1 MWIIEKEKKKW
12 LNADFILLKNLLLQ
26 CLHCCWSFL
35 LLWNL
40 SLIYF
45 LSHIVK
51 VQTYDKA
58 RNAVA
63 LALSPVVRALVDP
76 DGAMRDIRNLDS
88 VRDVLLSNI
97 FGLLSLFWS
106 IRIVAFLFLG
116 YKGKTLVPETTYHQ
130 LDTSGD
136 Q

>member
-1 MWIIEKEKKKW
+1 MQ
-12 LNADFILLKNLLLQ
+12 ILSYWKISF
-26 CLHCCWSFL
+26 CSAYIVAKASCFFGICHWSIF
-35 LLWNL
+35 
-40 SLIYF
+40 F
-45 LSHIVK
+45 HVK

-97 FGLLSLFWS
+97 FGLVSLFWS
-106 IRIVAFLFLG
+106 ISVVALLFLG

-130 LDTSGD
+130 
-136 Q
+136 

>member
-1 MWIIEKEKKKW
+1 MWIIEKEKKKKW

-26 CLHCCWSFL
+26 CLHYCWSFL

-130 LDTSGD
+130 
-136 Q
+136 

>member
-1 MWIIEKEKKKW
+1 MWIIEKEKKRV
-12 LNADFILLKNLLLQ
+12 NADFILLKNLLLQ
-26 CLHCCWSFL
+26 CLHCCYCFL

-45 LSHIVK
+45 FSHIVK

-116 YKGKTLVPETTYHQ
+116 YKGKSLVPETANYQ
-130 LDTSGD
+130 
-136 Q
+136 